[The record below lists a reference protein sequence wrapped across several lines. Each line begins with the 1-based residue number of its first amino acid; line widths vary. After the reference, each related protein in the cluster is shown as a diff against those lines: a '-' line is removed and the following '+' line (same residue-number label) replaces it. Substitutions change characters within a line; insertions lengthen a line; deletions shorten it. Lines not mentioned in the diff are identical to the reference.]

1 MQRVAVLGATGSI
14 GRNAAD
20 VLAAN
25 RDRYTVSVLAANRRI
40 DELARLGKRLSA
52 GELITASEELLPELR
67 RISGGDAVCRAGA
80 EAMEEA
86 VRREDVDIVL
96 CAIIG
101 IEQLLPCEFIYR
113 LEYVVG
119 LIFVI
124 SLTTV
129 MVRAGTWYVNMTLSN
144 GSFFIFAYHY
154 MLLGFIIW
162 LYGTDTFTP
171 HSAWLALLMYVLA
184 VAVVVFFGLIF
195 YWLMRT
201 RLPFI
206 TYILMGGRR

>member
-1 MQRVAVLGATGSI
+1 
-14 GRNAAD
+14 
-20 VLAAN
+20 
-25 RDRYTVSVLAANRRI
+25 
-40 DELARLGKRLSA
+40 
-52 GELITASEELLPELR
+52 
-67 RISGGDAVCRAGA
+67 
-80 EAMEEA
+80 
-86 VRREDVDIVL
+86 
-96 CAIIG
+96 
-101 IEQLLPCEFIYR
+101 
-113 LEYVVG
+113 
-119 LIFVI
+119 
-124 SLTTV
+124 

-144 GSFFIFAYHY
+144 GSFFIFAFHY

-162 LYGTDTFTP
+162 LYGTDTFIP

>member
-1 MQRVAVLGATGSI
+1 MRYIFFLVILFAIGYCPQFTGINPDGWLFFAYGAYFGIKKKEFIVAMLPYALPSFI
-14 GRNAAD
+14 
-20 VLAAN
+20 VLA
-25 RDRYTVSVLAANRRI
+25 
-40 DELARLGKRLSA
+40 
-52 GELITASEELLPELR
+52 
-67 RISGGDAVCRAGA
+67 
-80 EAMEEA
+80 
-86 VRREDVDIVL
+86 IVV
-96 CAIIG
+96 G

-113 LEYVVG
+113 LEHVVG
-119 LIFVI
+119 LIFII

-144 GSFFIFAYHY
+144 GSFFIFAFHY

-162 LYGTDTFTP
+162 LYGTDTFIP